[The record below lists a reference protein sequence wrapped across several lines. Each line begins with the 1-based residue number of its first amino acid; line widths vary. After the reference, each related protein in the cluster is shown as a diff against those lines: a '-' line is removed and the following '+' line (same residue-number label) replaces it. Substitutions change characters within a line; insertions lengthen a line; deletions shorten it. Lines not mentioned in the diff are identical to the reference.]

1 MLSPDPHD
9 SRSLILEEVK
19 RFVLGHLS
27 EQPAKVYLFG
37 SWARGEEKRSSDID
51 VAVEFLTGDT
61 RNKQS
66 LTNLRFVLEESL
78 MSCI

>member
-51 VAVEFLTGDT
+51 LAVDWLDDNT
-61 RNKQS
+61 NSKQA
-66 LTNLRFVLEESL
+66 LTNLRFALEMKL